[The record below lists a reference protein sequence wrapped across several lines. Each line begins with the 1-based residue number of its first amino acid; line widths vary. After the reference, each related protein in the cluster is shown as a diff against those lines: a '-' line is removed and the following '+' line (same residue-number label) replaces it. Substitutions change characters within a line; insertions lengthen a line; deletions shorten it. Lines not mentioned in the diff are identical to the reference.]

1 MKGKVIKSTGSWY
14 LVRFPDGTTTECRIR
29 GKFRLKGIRL
39 TNPVAVGDIVEVEN
53 SGEDAVIV
61 KIEERRNYIIRKSVN
76 LSKEAHVLAAN
87 VDLAALVVTISHPET
102 SLVFIDRF
110 LAVAEAYSI
119 PALLIFN
126 KVDIYSD
133 EEKEYLDALIY
144 MYSQIGYKCMK
155 VSGET
160 HYGVSELF
168 DYIKGKTS
176 VFSGQSGVGKST
188 LINAMAPDLNLKT
201 GEISSA
207 HDSGKHTTTFAE
219 MFDLPENTSLIDTPG
234 IRGLGMVDM
243 TKEELPHYFPEIF
256 KESTNCKFNN
266 CSHTHEPG
274 CAVLQAIEEGKISES
289 RYASYMDML
298 EEQNEGRYRS

>member
-14 LVRFPDGTTTECRIR
+14 LVRFPDGTATECRIR

-188 LINAMAPDLNLKT
+188 LINTMAPDLNLKT

>member
-1 MKGKVIKSTGSWY
+1 MQGKVIKSTGSWY
-14 LVRFPDGTTTECRIR
+14 LVRFPDGATAECRIR
-29 GKFRLKGIRL
+29 GKFRMKGIRL
-39 TNPVAVGDIVEVEN
+39 TNPVAVGDIVEAEQ
-53 SGEDAVIV
+53 SGEDWVIT
-61 KIEERRNYIIRKSVN
+61 KIAERRNYIIRKSVN
-76 LSKEAHVLAAN
+76 LSKEAHILAAN
-87 VDLAALVVTISHPET
+87 VDLATLVVTISHPET

-126 KVDIYSD
+126 KIDIYNED
-133 EEKEYLDALIY
+133 ELEYLDALIY
-144 MYSQIGYKCMK
+144 MYEKIGYPCIK

-160 HYGVSELF
+160 GIGVKELF
-168 DYIKGKTS
+168 AFIEGKTS

-188 LINAMAPDLNLKT
+188 LINAMAPELNLKT

-219 MFDLPENTSLIDTPG
+219 MFDLPNSTSLIDTPG
-234 IRGLGMVDM
+234 IRSLGMVDM

-256 KESTNCKFNN
+256 KVSDSCKFNN

-274 CAVLQAIEEGKISES
+274 CAVLQAIEDGQISES

-298 EEQNEGRYRS
+298 EEKNEEKYRN

>member
-1 MKGKVIKSTGSWY
+1 M
-14 LVRFPDGTTTECRIR
+14 
-29 GKFRLKGIRL
+29 
-39 TNPVAVGDIVEVEN
+39 
-53 SGEDAVIV
+53 
-61 KIEERRNYIIRKSVN
+61 
-76 LSKEAHVLAAN
+76 
-87 VDLAALVVTISHPET
+87 
-102 SLVFIDRF
+102 
-110 LAVAEAYSI
+110 
-119 PALLIFN
+119 LIFN

-188 LINAMAPDLNLKT
+188 LINAMAPGLNLKT

>member
-14 LVRFPDGTTTECRIR
+14 LVRFNDGTTTECRIR
-29 GKFRLKGIRL
+29 GKFRMKGIRL
-39 TNPVAVGDIVEVEN
+39 TNPVAVGDIVEVEQ
-53 SGEDAVIV
+53 SGEDWVIT
-61 KIEERRNYIIRKSVN
+61 KITERRNYIIRKSVN

-126 KVDIYSD
+126 KTDIYTDD
-133 EEKEYLDALIY
+133 ELEYLDALIF
-144 MYSQIGYKCMK
+144 MYEQIGYPCMK

-160 HYGVSELF
+160 NKGVKELF
-168 DYIKGKTS
+168 EYIKGKTS

-188 LINAMAPDLNLKT
+188 LINAMAPDLKLKT

-207 HDSGKHTTTFAE
+207 HDSGRHTTTFAE
-219 MFDLPENTSLIDTPG
+219 MFDLPNNTSLIDTPG

-256 KESTNCKFNN
+256 KESANCRFNN

-274 CAVLQAIEEGKISES
+274 CAVLMAIEEGKISES
-289 RYASYMDML
+289 RYASYIDML
-298 EEQNEGRYRS
+298 DEQNEGRYRN

>member
-1 MKGKVIKSTGSWY
+1 MQGKVIKSTGSWY
-14 LVRFPDGTTTECRIR
+14 LVRFPDGTTHECRIR

-39 TNPVAVGDIVEVEN
+39 TNPVAVGDIVDIEN
-53 SGEDAVIV
+53 SGEDWVIT
-61 KIEERRNYIIRKSVN
+61 KIAERKNYIIRKSVN

-110 LAVAEAYSI
+110 LAVAEAYSV
-119 PALLIFN
+119 PALLVFN
-126 KVDIYSD
+126 KVDIYSA
-133 EEKEYLDALIY
+133 EETEYLDALIY
-144 MYSQIGYKCMK
+144 MYSQIGYKCIK

-160 HYGVSELF
+160 GQGVDKLF
-168 DYIKGKTS
+168 KLIEGKTS

-219 MFDLPENTSLIDTPG
+219 MFDLPNNTSLIDTPG

-256 KESTNCKFNN
+256 KESANCKFNN

>member
-14 LVRFPDGTTTECRIR
+14 LVRFNDGTTTECRIR
-29 GKFRLKGIRL
+29 GKFRMKGIRL
-39 TNPVAVGDIVEVEN
+39 TNPVAVGDIVEVEQ
-53 SGEDAVIV
+53 SGEDWVIT
-61 KIEERRNYIIRKSVN
+61 KITERRNYIIRKSVN

-126 KVDIYSD
+126 KTDIYTED
-133 EEKEYLDALIY
+133 ELEYLEALIY
-144 MYSQIGYKCMK
+144 MYEKIGYPCMK

-160 HYGVSELF
+160 NRGVSELF
-168 DYIKGKTS
+168 EYIEGKTS

-188 LINAMAPDLNLKT
+188 LINAMAPDLKLKT

-207 HDSGKHTTTFAE
+207 HNSGRHTTTFAE
-219 MFDLPENTSLIDTPG
+219 MFDLPNNTSLIDTPG
-234 IRGLGMVDM
+234 IRSLGMVDM

-256 KESTNCKFNN
+256 KESDNCKFNN
-266 CSHTHEPG
+266 CSHTHEPD
-274 CAVLQAIEEGKISES
+274 CAVLQAIEEGQISES

-298 EEQNEGRYRS
+298 EEKNEEKYRN

>member
-39 TNPVAVGDIVEVEN
+39 TNPVAVGDIVEIEN

>member
-160 HYGVSELF
+160 SYGVSELF

-188 LINAMAPDLNLKT
+188 LINAMAPNLKLKT

-219 MFDLPENTSLIDTPG
+219 MFDLPEQTSLIDTPG

>member
-1 MKGKVIKSTGSWY
+1 MQGKVIKSTGSWY
-14 LVRFPDGTTTECRIR
+14 LVRFTDGTTAECRIR
-29 GKFRLKGIRL
+29 GKFRMKGIRL
-39 TNPVAVGDIVEVEN
+39 TNPVAVGDIVEAEK
-53 SGEDAVIV
+53 SGEDWVIT
-61 KIEERRNYIIRKSVN
+61 KITERRNYIIRKSVN

-126 KVDIYSD
+126 KIDIYTQD
-133 EEKEYLDALIY
+133 ELEYLEALIY
-144 MYSQIGYKCMK
+144 MYKKIGYPCMK

-160 HYGVSELF
+160 GAGVTELF
-168 DYIKGKTS
+168 EYIKGKTS

-188 LINAMAPDLNLKT
+188 LINAIAPDLKLKT

-219 MFDLPENTSLIDTPG
+219 MFDLPYSTSLIDTPG
-234 IRGLGMVDM
+234 IRSLGMVDM

-256 KESTNCKFNN
+256 KESDNCKFNN

-274 CAVLQAIEEGKISES
+274 CAVLQAIEEGRISES

-298 EEQNEGRYRS
+298 EKKNEEKYRN